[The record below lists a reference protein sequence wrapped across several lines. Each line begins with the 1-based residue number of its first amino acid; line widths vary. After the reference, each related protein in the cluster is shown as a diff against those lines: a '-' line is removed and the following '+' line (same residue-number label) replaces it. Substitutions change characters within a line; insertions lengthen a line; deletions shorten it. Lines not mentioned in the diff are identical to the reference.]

1 MIFKGTKKFPSLL
14 NNLFSFEYF
23 SQAGVRYKAPCVEL
37 YMQKQVD
44 GVHYEGPSH
53 FIFIF
58 VSS

>member
-37 YMQKQVD
+37 YICRSKLMESIMKGD
-44 GVHYEGPSH
+44 LIL
-53 FIFIF
+53 FLFL
-58 VSS
+58 